1 MYIGNARTLKTI
13 LSQLSDTDT
22 FSEQRDQLVAEQQHR
37 SFRFV
42 LRFNDADNSYGY
54 PSNHPL
60 HDGYTVNG
68 KLIDS
73 NQQIRI
79 SLNPKTNSFIESL
92 RKGDTLEVVASL
104 HRWDPAYNIV
114 EMETVVENPLS
125 QEPALH
131 TNKSK
136 GPHEGTVEADQTLRH
151 PTTLVERPTA
161 ITTTVREQQADHSPG
176 STSSGRSVARWF
188 TILGCLGCI
197 ATASLIFAYSSS
209 AAGWAE
215 TPARLVYYRAKNRH
229 KFITYVYTVDETEYQ
244 RTEPADEDH
253 GAAGNYFWVVYQ
265 QDNPHT
271 AEVSKRRNYNNL
283 ITIFT
288 IGPLLLILLAGGWIV
303 IVQIFRSPNIT
314 ATSRMS

>member
-60 HDGYTVNG
+60 YDGYTVNG

-73 NQQIRI
+73 NQQIRV

-92 RKGDTLEVVASL
+92 REGDTLEVVASL
-104 HRWDPAYNIV
+104 HRWDPAYNVV
-114 EMETVVENPLS
+114 EMETVLENPLS

-131 TNKSK
+131 TDKNNPS
-136 GPHEGTVEADQTLRH
+136 PERAVEAVQAPRH
-151 PTTLVERPTA
+151 STTLAERPTA
-161 ITTTVREQQADHSPG
+161 AATTISGKQADHSPG
-176 STSSGRSVARWF
+176 TTSSGRSVARWF
-188 TILGCLGCI
+188 IVVGCLGCI
-197 ATASLIFAYSSS
+197 ATASMIFTYSSS

-229 KFITYVYTVDETEYQ
+229 MFITYVYTVDETEYQ

-253 GAAGNYFWVVYQ
+253 GAAGNYLWVVYQ
-265 QDNPHT
+265 QDDPHT
-271 AEVSKRRNYNNL
+271 AEVSKRHNYNNL

-288 IGPLLLILLAGGWIV
+288 IGPLLLILLVGGWIV
-303 IVQIFRSPNIT
+303 TVQILRTPNIT
-314 ATSRMS
+314 PAPRMS